1 MRRAPLLE
9 LGGGHTGE
17 FFKLARQMLGAAV
30 SQVEGDVIQRKLI
43 VHEVL
48 FRFFHFLKQALGTQ
62 SQPPAQLLVGLA
74 LFLTLFLMSPVLDE
88 VAADYAGRLKIVK
101 VDVDQC
107 QKTAMNYSIRG
118 VPTMILFKN
127 GQVQDTQVGAVP
139 KGKVTAM
146 VDKVL

>member
-1 MRRAPLLE
+1 MSEHITHATDGDFQTQVLE
-9 LGGGHTGE
+9 SDTP
-17 FFKLARQMLGAAV
+17 
-30 SQVEGDVIQRKLI
+30 
-43 VHEVL
+43 VL
-48 FRFFHFLKQALGTQ
+48 VDFWATWCGPCKA
-62 SQPPAQLLVGLA
+62 
-74 LFLTLFLMSPVLDE
+74 MSPVLDE

>member
-1 MRRAPLLE
+1 MSDSIT
-9 LGGGHTGE
+9 HVTDGE
-17 FFKLARQMLGAAV
+17 FEA
-30 SQVEGDVIQRKLI
+30 QVLQSDTP
-43 VHEVL
+43 VL
-48 FRFFHFLKQALGTQ
+48 VDFWATWCGPCKA
-62 SQPPAQLLVGLA
+62 
-74 LFLTLFLMSPVLDE
+74 MSPILDE
-88 VAADYAGRLKIVK
+88 LAADYAGRLKVVK

-118 VPTMILFKN
+118 VPTMILFKD